1 MLTRVDVRQYWDYIS
16 SGLNKIKE
24 ESNPDW
30 RVEDIYAAVLNN
42 SAELYV
48 DLEESK
54 CGSFI
59 ILQEKPN
66 PFNLNTSLLVWIA
79 YDVRGGAADKYM
91 HEIEC
96 IARDKNCNKIEFWTP
111 WIQLAEALSDKGYK
125 TKYYIVEK
133 NL

>member
-30 RVEDIYAAVLNN
+30 RIEDIYAAVLNN

-54 CGSFI
+54 
-59 ILQEKPN
+59 
-66 PFNLNTSLLVWIA
+66 
-79 YDVRGGAADKYM
+79 
-91 HEIEC
+91 
-96 IARDKNCNKIEFWTP
+96 
-111 WIQLAEALSDKGYK
+111 
-125 TKYYIVEK
+125 
-133 NL
+133 